1 MVCNECKNQL
11 REGAKFCGQCGNKT
25 ELGKESS
32 SIKTVGAGYSSKILA
47 VNTTGPDSD
56 GDMSVEVRFSIT
68 NQSGSSWDQL
78 ITRTQL
84 ISDSGYIEETTDTH
98 EQLVEDG
105 ETEEFEISFYGVK
118 ARPFM
123 ANPELTKTII
133 NVVACSAS
141 NKKLSEIV
149 LPETSFEVVK
159 MEPCD
164 ISDSVRLLS
173 GGIWR
178 TDPDDDKDVRVEAK
192 WLVQNLTDTHIP
204 EVRFTADVV
213 GKAGAEIGDAG
224 GYEELRPGVS
234 AVISGST
241 YSKEKKLK
249 GAVVQLGARVMS
261 PAATGSSEHI
271 GMVVSASD
279 ESAHDDERSRNG
291 ENNAGHFSG
300 GQPNGEI
307 ARYVRTNEDGA
318 LICAIAY
325 SQEVVAAWPSDSTR
339 ILGAYWGYAGG
350 GVGYDG
356 GFFVINGELDPEV
369 LDFEQAEQSDESEKF
384 NSLMAEVSKLY
395 MGDSDAATL
404 SEDGQALIDSGTSD
418 GDDKVYWDSN
428 FQGEELG
435 KVSQQWG
442 INWRFEFDDMNPDD
456 SKDGIEG
463 ENKVLVEWSI
473 KRAVV
478 NVVDVEDEDT
488 KNALIE
494 VIKLCKEMHYEEALA
509 MLPEMT
515 FEFDS
520 DNMDSSADDYLAEG
534 VDSFVLDPNNKRHS
548 IRVGL
553 DGNKL
558 ILSIAVVFEIS
569 LVSGVTAE
577 VLDEWLSDNGGW
589 AGATVAGQW
598 QYSEDDGGSFA
609 SVKSNMHAESNTQQ
623 VSCRYCVDFGK
634 YIFASEEERDAFI
647 KDPQFIFDFQPGNVD
662 DKKGLIRIFGS
673 TVNILP
679 IYKDHAPKFIITHL
693 EKNEDNDLG
702 AIVSV
707 EVEMAFE
714 IQVGIEE
721 FREWIDSSDS
731 TWRYSGR
738 IECVGEDGLEESE
751 REEYEFNWHMEN

>member
-1 MVCNECKNQL
+1 MVCNQCKNQL
-11 REGAKFCGQCGNKT
+11 REGVKFCGQCGNKT
-25 ELGKESS
+25 EPGKESS
-32 SIKTVGAGYSSKILA
+32 SSKSVSTGYSSKILA
-47 VNTTGPDSD
+47 VIATGPDSD

-105 ETEEFEISFYGVK
+105 ETEEFEISFYAVK

-133 NVVACSAS
+133 NVVACSATS
-141 NKKLSEIV
+141 KKLTEFV

-164 ISDSVRLLS
+164 ISDSVRFLS

-204 EVRFTADVV
+204 EVRFTAEVA
-213 GKAGAEIGDAG
+213 GKSGAEIGDAG

-234 AVISGST
+234 VVISGST

-249 GAVVQLGARVMS
+249 GAVVQVGARVMS
-261 PAATGSSEHI
+261 PAATGSSEHM
-271 GMVVSASD
+271 GLELTASD
-279 ESAHDDERSRNG
+279 EAVHDDESSQNG

-307 ARYVRTNEDGA
+307 ARYVRTNEDGS

-325 SQEVVAAWPSDSTR
+325 FQEVVAAWPSDTTR

-356 GFFVINGELDPEV
+356 GFFVINGESEPEV
-369 LDFEQAEQSDESEKF
+369 LDFEQANQSDESEKF

-395 MGDSDAATL
+395 IGDSDAATL
-404 SEDGQALIDSGTSD
+404 SEDGQALVDSGTSD

-428 FQGEELG
+428 FQGEALG

-442 INWRFEFDDMNPDD
+442 INWRFEFDDTDRPYSTANFEAAIKWGYCNDD
-456 SKDGIEG
+456 VDTKLLPAAFNEAKKLWATKHQDNLEKAFELISPFIACVFLEGNADGELTELFAQNIDEIEANSVVVYGLDFSESNLPKVKASARFLHVSTNGVLDKDRLEEWQE
-463 ENKVLVEWSI
+463 ENSFLDNCVSFEWRIDGLDDDLDLRSW
-473 KRAVV
+473 
-478 NVVDVEDEDT
+478 NHSGLSLLLVEDEQ
-488 KNALIE
+488 
-494 VIKLCKEMHYEEALA
+494 
-509 MLPEMT
+509 
-515 FEFDS
+515 
-520 DNMDSSADDYLAEG
+520 
-534 VDSFVLDPNNKRHS
+534 R
-548 IRVGL
+548 
-553 DGNKL
+553 
-558 ILSIAVVFEIS
+558 
-569 LVSGVTAE
+569 
-577 VLDEWLSDNGGW
+577 
-589 AGATVAGQW
+589 
-598 QYSEDDGGSFA
+598 SEK
-609 SVKSNMHAESNTQQ
+609 VN
-623 VSCRYCVDFGK
+623 CRYCVDLGK
-634 YIFASEEERDAFI
+634 YIFATEEERDAFI

-673 TVNILP
+673 TVNISP
-679 IYKDHAPKFIITHL
+679 VYKDNAPKFIITHL
-693 EKNEDNDLG
+693 EKNEANDLG
-702 AIVSV
+702 VIVSV

-714 IQVGIEE
+714 IQVGVEE
-721 FREWIDSSDS
+721 FRDWIDSSDS

-738 IECVGEDGLEESE
+738 IECVGEDGMEDSD
-751 REEYEFNWHMEN
+751 REEYEFNW

>member
-1 MVCNECKNQL
+1 MICDSCNKQL
-11 REGAKFCGQCGNKT
+11 RDGAKFCGQCGAKT
-25 ELGKESS
+25 KLADSAPVAGTSEQQYEL
-32 SIKTVGAGYSSKILA
+32 
-47 VNTTGPDSD
+47 NTLSVIATGPDSD
-56 GDMSVEVRFSIT
+56 GDLSVEIKVSIT
-68 NQSGSSWDQL
+68 NLSGSDWDQVN
-78 ITRTQL
+78 TRTQL
-84 ISDSGYIEETTDTH
+84 ISASGFIEETSDTH
-98 EQLVEDG
+98 DLSIEDG
-105 ETEEFEISFYGVK
+105 ATEEFEMNFYGVK

-133 NVVACSAS
+133 NVVACSVTS
-141 NKKLSEIV
+141 KKLTEFA
-149 LPETSFEVVK
+149 LPENSFEVVRI
-159 MEPCD
+159 EPCE
-164 ISDSVRLLS
+164 ISESVRLLS

-204 EVRFTADVV
+204 EVRFTAEVV
-213 GKAGAEIGDAG
+213 GKPGAEIGDAG
-224 GYEELRPGVS
+224 GYEELRPSVS

-249 GAVVQLGARVMS
+249 GALVQIGARVMS
-261 PAATGSSEHI
+261 PSATGSSEHI
-271 GMVVSASD
+271 GMELTASD
-279 ESAHDDERSRNG
+279 ESAHDDESSQIG
-291 ENNAGHFSG
+291 ENNADHFSG
-300 GQPNGEI
+300 GQPSGEI
-307 ARYVRTNEDGA
+307 ARYVRTNDDGS

-325 SQEVVAAWPSDSTR
+325 FQEVVAAWPSDSTR

-356 GFFVINGELDPEV
+356 GFFVINEESEPEV
-369 LDFEQAEQSDESEKF
+369 LDFEQAEQSDESETF

-428 FQGEELG
+428 FQGEDLG

-442 INWRFEFDDMNPDD
+442 INWRFEFDDMNLDA

-463 ENKVLVEWSI
+463 GNKVLVEWSI
-473 KRAVV
+473 KRAAV
-478 NVVDVEDEDT
+478 NVDDVEDEDT
-488 KNALIE
+488 KNILIE
-494 VIKLCKEMHYEEALA
+494 VIKLCKEMQYEEALVI
-509 MLPEMT
+509 LPEIT

-520 DNMDSSADDYLAEG
+520 DNMDSSADDYLAES
-534 VDSFVLDPNNKRHS
+534 VESFVLDPSNKNHS

-553 DGNKL
+553 DGDKL
-558 ILSIAVVFEIS
+558 ILSIAVIFEMS
-569 LVSGVTAE
+569 LVSGVTADE
-577 VLDEWLSDNGGW
+577 LDGWLSDNGGW
-589 AGATVAGQW
+589 AGGMAAGQW

-609 SVKSNMHAESNTQQ
+609 SVKSNTHAESNIQQ
-623 VSCRYCVDFGK
+623 VNCRYCVDLGK

-647 KDPQFIFDFQPGNVD
+647 NDPKFIFDFQPGNVD

-673 TVNILP
+673 TINILP
-679 IYKDHAPKFIITHL
+679 IYKENAPKFIITHL

-702 AIVSV
+702 VIVSV

-738 IECVGEDGLEESE
+738 IECVGEDGMEDSD
-751 REEYEFNWHMEN
+751 REEYQFNW